1 MLNIRNITANLIT
14 TTIVASGI
22 AYFSL
27 GITWAKDP
35 GNNSENHSSTP
46 SVGISSPSDRT
57 SVPPRTRASSK
68 DTLTPVFLNTPS
80 PYPDAW
86 VITEPSAEKSPTNTV
101 SNK

>member
-27 GITWAKDP
+27 GITWAQDA
-35 GNNSENHSSTP
+35 GNSENHSRTT

-57 SVPPRTRASSK
+57 SVHPRTRASSK

-86 VITEPSAEKSPTNTV
+86 VTTEPSAERSPANTV